1 MTAVLATETPGGD
14 PFDGVAPGVELGAA
28 LAAVDPTTLVGQDAA
43 AWMRAAFRQRNHDD
57 WVLLGAIQEA
67 CRSRADT
74 TTRSRADEFAPH
86 VAAAGLGWSQ
96 TMAARRHEV
105 AYFARDAVPALG
117 EAMRLGMLEEAK
129 AEIFHSTLEGME
141 LPQCARVV
149 EIVLPEA
156 PGLGYQ
162 ALRLRILEVA
172 RDVDA
177 DWAAARL
184 AAAVARARVST
195 RTAPSGA
202 VDLAGQDLPPDLAQD
217 AKAHLDALAARI
229 VVRLLGVGLD
239 LGKGYV
245 AARVFTRL
253 LDGTLA
259 GADDPAV
266 IEAVF
271 RELCANPPMPPDF
284 DGPDN
289 NPDPGPSDEPDDN
302 GPSDDPDSGPRDEP
316 DGGPNGGPSDG
327 PDRGSEND
335 ASDGPGD
342 GPSDLDPD
350 AGPSGDGSSGDG
362 PEPDNGTRDDGPGDS
377 PDDEPN
383 GDDRPDCD
391 PTDDTDT
398 DADVPA
404 APPVVVPFPAA
415 VALRVRLSTLLGLDR
430 HPADLPGL
438 TGTTPDKAR
447 EIALAHGAATWHVLV
462 HDDTGLHL
470 QHLLVLRGPPHAK
483 RDPRHQDRTIE
494 ITAPASLL
502 DALHQ
507 QLVMDDGGYGTWL
520 PRVLAAYRAS
530 CALDPDE
537 HPATTTRDRDHRLPR
552 TALARWIDAR
562 DHQCVAPGCTTLARR
577 CDHDHTLDWQYGGC
591 TQADELANLCRRH
604 HRGKHVGRW
613 RYIQPEP
620 GRFEV
625 TDPTGTVH
633 HTRSR
638 VVNPLPGPVARHYP
652 FPWHLLDLDPVKPRP
667 DFEIRPTRDG
677 LITEKAIA
685 TNLHL
690 ALRALRTAGRDGHTE
705 HQPAE
710 DDSEPPF

>member
-1 MTAVLATETPGGD
+1 MTPVLATETPGGD
-14 PFDGVAPGVELGAA
+14 PFDGIAPGVELGAA

-74 TTRSRADEFAPH
+74 TTRYRTDEFAPH

-96 TMAARRHEV
+96 TMAGRRHEL

-117 EAMRLGMLEEAK
+117 EAMRTGVLEEPK
-129 AEIFHSTLEGME
+129 AAIFHSALEGME
-141 LPQCARVV
+141 LEQCAKVV

-162 ALRLRILEVA
+162 ALRARILEVA
-172 RDVDA
+172 RDVDP

-184 AAAVARARVST
+184 AAALARARVST

-284 DGPDN
+284 DGPDIG
-289 NPDPGPSDEPDDN
+289 PDTGTDSGPSDNGPSDEPDG
-302 GPSDDPDSGPRDEP
+302 GPGDEPSGDEPSGDEP
-316 DGGPNGGPSDG
+316 DGGPG
-327 PDRGSEND
+327 
-335 ASDGPGD
+335 
-342 GPSDLDPD
+342 
-350 AGPSGDGSSGDG
+350 
-362 PEPDNGTRDDGPGDS
+362 
-377 PDDEPN
+377 DDEP
-383 GDDRPDCD
+383 
-391 PTDDTDT
+391 
-398 DADVPA
+398 DADEPSDPDPGQA
-404 APPVVVPFPAA
+404 AGSPIVVPFPAA

-430 HPADLPGL
+430 HPGDLPGL

-447 EIALAHGAATWHVLV
+447 EIALAHGTATWHVLV

-470 QHLLVLRGPPHAK
+470 QHLLVLRGPPHAN
-483 RDPRHQDRTIE
+483 RDARHQDRTIE
-494 ITAPASLL
+494 ITAPAALL
-502 DALHQ
+502 DALDR
-507 QLVMDDGGYGTWL
+507 QLVMDDGGYGAWL

-530 CALDPDE
+530 RALDPDE

-552 TALARWIDAR
+552 TALAGWIDAR
-562 DHQCVAPGCTTLARR
+562 DHQCVAPGCTKLARR
-577 CDHDHTLDWQYGGC
+577 CDYDHTLAWQYGGH
-591 TQADELANLCRRH
+591 TQADELANLCRHH
-604 HRGKHVGRW
+604 HRGKHLGRW
-613 RYIQPEP
+613 RYTQPQP
-620 GRFEV
+620 GRFV
-625 TDPTGTVH
+625 ITDPTGTVH
-633 HTRSR
+633 HTQSR
-638 VVNPLPGPVARHYP
+638 VVNPLPGPVARRYP
-652 FPWHLLDLDPVKPRP
+652 FPWHLLDLDPAKPRP

-677 LITEKAIA
+677 VITDEAIA

-690 ALRALRTAGRDGHTE
+690 GLRALRTTEPAGHTE

>member
-14 PFDGVAPGVELGAA
+14 PFDGIAPGVELGAA
-28 LAAVDPTTLVGQDAA
+28 LAAVDPTMLVGQDAA
-43 AWMRAAFRQRNHDD
+43 SWMRAAFRQRNHDD
-57 WVLLGAIQEA
+57 WQLLGAIQEA

-74 TTRSRADEFAPH
+74 TTRYRTDEFAPH
-86 VAAAGLGWSQ
+86 IAAAGLGWSQ
-96 TMAARRHEV
+96 TMAGRRHEL

-117 EAMRLGMLEEAK
+117 EAMRTGVLEEPK
-129 AEIFHSTLEGME
+129 AAIFHSALEGME
-141 LPQCARVV
+141 LEQCARVV

-162 ALRLRILEVA
+162 ALRARILEVA
-172 RDVDA
+172 RDVDP

-284 DGPDN
+284 DGPDIGPDN
-289 NPDPGPSDEPDDN
+289 NPDTGPDGGPSDS
-302 GPSDDPDSGPRDEP
+302 GPSDSGPSDEP
-316 DGGPNGGPSDG
+316 DGGPNEGPSDGPDGGPDNG

-342 GPSDLDPD
+342 GPSDWDPD
-350 AGPSGDGSSGDG
+350 AGP
-362 PEPDNGTRDDGPGDS
+362 
-377 PDDEPN
+377 

-391 PTDDTDT
+391 PTDD
-398 DADVPA
+398 ADVPA
-404 APPVVVPFPAA
+404 GSPIVVPFPAA

-447 EIALAHGAATWHVLV
+447 EIALAHGTATWHVLV
-462 HDDTGLHL
+462 HDDTGIHL
-470 QHLLVLRGPPHAK
+470 QHLLVLRGPPHAR

-494 ITAPASLL
+494 ITVPGSLL
-502 DALHQ
+502 DALDR
-507 QLVMDDGGYGTWL
+507 QLVMDDGGYGAWL

-530 CALDPDE
+530 RALDPDE
-537 HPATTTRDRDHRLPR
+537 HPATTTRDRDQRLPR

-562 DHQCVAPGCTTLARR
+562 DHQCIAPGCTKLARR
-577 CDHDHTLDWQYGGC
+577 CDHDHTLDWQYGGH
-591 TQADELANLCRRH
+591 TQADELANLCRHH
-604 HRGKHVGRW
+604 HRGKHAGRW
-613 RYIQPEP
+613 RYTQPDP
-620 GRFEV
+620 GRFV
-625 TDPTGTVH
+625 ITDPTGTVH

-638 VVNPLPGPVARHYP
+638 VVNPLPGPVARRYP

-677 LITEKAIA
+677 VITDEAIA

-690 ALRALRTAGRDGHTE
+690 GLRALRTTEPAGHTE
-705 HQPAE
+705 HQPTQ